1 MLAKA
6 ASGRQAG
13 WLISSTSTNRSV
25 CEGMLLV
32 ILMDTRTVFMR
43 FSLFVGWVLGQSSNC
58 QN

>member
-13 WLISSTSTNRSV
+13 WLMSSTSTNRSV
-25 CEGMLLV
+25 WEGMLLV
-32 ILMDTRTVFMR
+32 ILTETRTVFMR
-43 FSLFVGWVLGQSSNC
+43 FSLFVGWFFEQPSNC